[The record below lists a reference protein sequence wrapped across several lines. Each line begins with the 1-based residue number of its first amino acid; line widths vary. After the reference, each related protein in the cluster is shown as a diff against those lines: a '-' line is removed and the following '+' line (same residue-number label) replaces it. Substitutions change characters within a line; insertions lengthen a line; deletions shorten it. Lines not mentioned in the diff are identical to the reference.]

1 MIENRDTIKRLSATA
16 AGLGASGLLEREVG
30 VNAGSSV
37 VTGEDGQGSKDR
49 SSSNSQFPPECT
61 QEVII
66 ALLNAVRK
74 KSEAYS
80 LQHITSSPSSDLFP
94 CVCLET
100 QGDSCD

>member
-49 SSSNSQFPPECT
+49 SSSNSQFPP
-61 QEVII
+61 
-66 ALLNAVRK
+66 
-74 KSEAYS
+74 
-80 LQHITSSPSSDLFP
+80 SSDLFP
-94 CVCLET
+94 SVCLET
-100 QGDSCD
+100 QGDSRD

>member
-49 SSSNSQFPPECT
+49 SSSDSQFPPKCT
-61 QEVII
+61 QKVII

-74 KSEAYS
+74 KVRLIFCDILHPYP
-80 LQHITSSPSSDLFP
+80 LLICFHLF
-94 CVCLET
+94 V
-100 QGDSCD
+100 